1 MVLKKVSHVKYWW
14 AGTSLGPPDNSSDLP
29 NFQLRSE
36 GRVEARLGNCYDRST
51 VGYGCCAGLFRL
63 GGHDLLSPLAAE
75 GDTGMTRESR
85 EGETVNPRTLERREA
100 FVAHGK
106 TTVRAKRVPQCA
118 GSGHAGPDHP

>member
-1 MVLKKVSHVKYWW
+1 MALKKVSHVKYWW
-14 AGTSLGPPDNSSDLP
+14 GGASLGPPDNSSDLP

-51 VGYGCCAGLFRL
+51 VGYGCCAGLFPL

-85 EGETVNPRTLERREA
+85 EGETVRSANVGTAGGLRGGVASRRASEH
-100 FVAHGK
+100 F
-106 TTVRAKRVPQCA
+106 TV
-118 GSGHAGPDHP
+118 SS